1 MRFLP
6 ALFENNRRW
15 AREQVA
21 RDPAFFSRLCA
32 LHAPDHLWIG
42 CADSRVPANEI
53 VGLAPGELFVHRNI
67 ANLVLPEDPNCQA
80 VLQFAVEELG
90 VSHVMVTGHYGCGGV
105 QAAFGPPAREPLEGW
120 IQHLR
125 RLRRTHAFE
134 LAALPDDAARLRRL
148 CELNV
153 IAQVATLRR
162 LPVLLGAWERGHQ
175 VTLHGWI
182 YDLGDGL
189 IRDLQVSCDRP
200 VV

>member
-6 ALFENNRRW
+6 ALFENNRAW
-15 AREQVA
+15 ARRQVA
-21 RDPAFFSRLCA
+21 RDPDFFSRLCA
-32 LHAPDHLWIG
+32 LHAPEHLWIG

-80 VLQFAVEELG
+80 VIQYAVEELG
-90 VSHVMVTGHYGCGGV
+90 VSHVIVTGHYGCGGV

-120 IQHLR
+120 IGHLR
-125 RLRRTHAFE
+125 RLKGHHAAE
-134 LAALPDDAARLRRL
+134 LAALPDGAARQRRL

-182 YDLGDGL
+182 YDLEDGL
-189 IRDLQVSCDRP
+189 IRDLRVSCDGP
-200 VV
+200 AA

>member
-1 MRFLP
+1 
-6 ALFENNRRW
+6 
-15 AREQVA
+15 
-21 RDPAFFSRLCA
+21 
-32 LHAPDHLWIG
+32 
-42 CADSRVPANEI
+42 
-53 VGLAPGELFVHRNI
+53 
-67 ANLVLPEDPNCQA
+67 
-80 VLQFAVEELG
+80 VEELG

-105 QAAFGPPAREPLEGW
+105 QAAFGPPVREPLEGW
-120 IQHLR
+120 IHHLR
-125 RLRRTHAFE
+125 RLRRTHDSE

-189 IRDLQVSCDRP
+189 IRDLQVSCDGP
-200 VV
+200 AA